1 MPAASNREEKE
12 GTSEVLILKAD
23 RKRDR
28 STGRLGKEGQLG
40 SDKLK
45 GMGQAGLQ
53 LLKGIDCRD
62 WT

>member
-1 MPAASNREEKE
+1 MEA
-12 GTSEVLILKAD
+12 KAD
-23 RKRDR
+23 WGRRDN
-28 STGRLGKEGQLG
+28 SG

-45 GMGQAGLQ
+45 GTGQAGLQ